1 MTAHCIIDTC
11 SCICLSNSEF
21 NQNTLLHYLH
31 GAVKII
37 YSNEIHIELRDHRD
51 KNLPAFIFDQRM
63 RTRTLKFATEDYERR
78 MLGKVLPSRQE
89 KGDKGEVDNF
99 LLSVD
104 QIHHLKI
111 SSVVFI
117 TDDKKALRGILS
129 EWLKSFPA
137 ISVWT
142 SFEVVLFL
150 YAENVIPS
158 KDIAI
163 EKIQDIISFTAPPV
177 GQRTNKTAQE
187 LISLKQEYSNRI
199 NKISSLLK

>member
-1 MTAHCIIDTC
+1 MTINCVIDTC

-21 NQNTLLHYLH
+21 NQNTLLQYLNER
-31 GAVKII
+31 VKIT
-37 YSNEIHIELRDHRD
+37 YSNEIHIELRDHKD
-51 KNLPAFIFDQRM
+51 KGLDSFIFDQRM
-63 RTRTLKFATEDYERR
+63 RTRTVKFSMDDYERR
-78 MLGKVLPSRQE
+78 MLGKVLPSRQQ
-89 KGDKGEVDNF
+89 KGDKGEIDNF
-99 LLSVD
+99 LLTVD
-104 QIHHLKI
+104 QVHHLKI
-111 SSVVFI
+111 SSVIFI
-117 TDDKKALRGILS
+117 TDDKKALKGVLS
-129 EWLKSFPA
+129 DWLKSFPT

-142 SFEVVLFL
+142 SFEVVLYL

-177 GQRTNKTAQE
+177 GQRSNKNAQE